1 MSTSTATT
9 TLPIAKAITAG
20 LRDAMTAD
28 DKVLLM
34 GEDIGPLGG
43 VFRVTDGLHAEFGS
57 QRVVDTPLAEAGIV
71 GTAVGLAVRG
81 YRPVVEIQFDGF
93 VFPAFNQITTQVA
106 KMHNRTSGRVN
117 MPLVIRIPH
126 GGGIGAVE
134 HHSESPETYFAH
146 TAGLRILAPATAHD
160 AYWMTRQAIES
171 EDPVIMLEP
180 KRRYWV
186 KGDVDMDHRP
196 ELSPW
201 QAAVVRPG
209 TDATVLAWGPSM
221 PLVLESA
228 EAAAAEGIDLEVIDA
243 RSLAPVDYPT
253 IADSVRRTGRLL
265 IVHEASVLGGLG
277 GEIAA
282 RISEQCFYHLEA
294 PVLRVGGYH
303 LPYPP
308 ARMEHAFL
316 PDLDRV
322 LDGVDRLLEH

>member
-1 MSTSTATT
+1 MSTTSS

-20 LRDAMTAD
+20 LRDAMRAD
-28 DKVLLM
+28 DRVLIM
-34 GEDIGPLGG
+34 GEDVGVLGG

-71 GTAVGLAVRG
+71 GTAVGLAYRG

-106 KMHNRTSGRVN
+106 KMHYRTQGRVSL
-117 MPLVIRIPH
+117 PIVIRIPH

-134 HHSESPETYFAH
+134 HHSESPEALFAH
-146 TAGLRILAPATAHD
+146 TAGLRILAPATSQD

-171 EDPVIMLEP
+171 DDPVIMLEP

-186 KGDVDMDHRP
+186 KGDVDPDHRP

-201 QAAVVRPG
+201 EAAVARPG
-209 TDATVLAWGPSM
+209 TDATLLAWGPSV
-221 PLVLESA
+221 PLALESA
-228 EAAAAEGIDLEVIDA
+228 EAAAAEGVDLEVIDA
-243 RSLAPVDYPT
+243 RSLAPLDLPT
-253 IADSVRRTGRLL
+253 VYESVKRTGRLV
-265 IVHEASVLGGLG
+265 IVHEAPVLGGLG

-282 RISEQCFYHLEA
+282 RVAEECFYHLEA

-303 LPYPP
+303 TPYPP
-308 ARMEHAFL
+308 ARMEHAYL

-322 LDGVDRLLEH
+322 LDAVDRVLAH

>member
-1 MSTSTATT
+1 MSVT

-20 LRDAMTAD
+20 LRDAMHAD
-28 DKVLLM
+28 DAVMLM

-57 QRVVDTPLAEAGIV
+57 QRVVDTPLAEASIV

-106 KMHNRTSGRVN
+106 KMHNRTVGRVN
-117 MPLVIRIPH
+117 LPLVIRIPH

-134 HHSESPETYFAH
+134 HHSESPEALFAH
-146 TAGLRILAPATAHD
+146 TAGLRLLAPATAQD

-180 KRRYWV
+180 KKRYWV
-186 KGDVDMDHRP
+186 KGDVDPDHRP

-201 QAAVVRPG
+201 EAAVVRPG
-209 TDATVLAWGPSM
+209 SDATLLAWGPSV
-221 PLVLESA
+221 PLALESA
-228 EAAAAEGIDLEVIDA
+228 QTAAEEGVDLEVIDA
-243 RSLAPVDYPT
+243 RSLSPVDFAT
-253 IADSVRRTGRLL
+253 ISASVQRTGRLL
-265 IVHEASVLGGLG
+265 IVHEAPVFGGLG

-282 RISEQCFYHLEA
+282 RVSEQCFYHLEA

-308 ARMEHAFL
+308 ARMEHAYL